1 MKRLL
6 VFRFSAMGDVAL
18 LAPAVRAIA
27 AAYPDRELTVVTRAR
42 FGSFFEGIP
51 GVRIAAA
58 DLDGIH
64 KGIPGLYRLFRELQ
78 KAGPVEYVIDTHQN
92 LRTSVLK
99 LFFRLAGVPSVTLDK
114 GRDEKKALT
123 RKENKVFRQ
132 LPHSVERYLATFARA
147 GFSAVPGEA
156 PYFPPGKPAGA
167 EAFLQ
172 SEGLLPKT
180 KKWVGIAPFAQHE
193 AKMWPLDR
201 FPDVMQ
207 QLREKYAVH
216 FFLFGGGKAE
226 IEQLERLK
234 AGSADVTV
242 VAGKLSLSDEL
253 ALLPRLD
260 LMICMDSGN
269 MHLAALSGVPVL
281 SIWGGTHPFA
291 GFGPWGQAGPHIL
304 QVPVEE
310 LPCRPCSVFGNKPCW
325 RGDLAC
331 MTRIGAEQVS
341 GRAAEL
347 LGN

>member
-1 MKRLL
+1 
-6 VFRFSAMGDVAL
+6 MGDVAL

-42 FGSFFEGIP
+42 FGAFFEGIP
-51 GVRIAAA
+51 GVRVAAA
-58 DLDGIH
+58 DLDGVH
-64 KGIPGLYRLFRELQ
+64 KGIPGLYRLFRELLRE
-78 KAGPVEYVIDTHQN
+78 GPVEYVIDTHQN
-92 LRTSVLK
+92 LRTSILK

-147 GFSAVPGEA
+147 GFSAKPGNA
-156 PYFPPGKPAGA
+156 PYFPSFSPGSTD
-167 EAFLQ
+167 AFLARN
-172 SEGLLPKT
+172 GLSTKT

-201 FPDVMQ
+201 FPEAMR
-207 QLREKYAVH
+207 QLQKQHDVH

-226 IEQLERLK
+226 IEQLEQLR
-234 AGSADVTV
+234 AQVPDTTV
-242 VAGKLSLSDEL
+242 VAGQLSLADEL
-253 ALLPRLD
+253 AFLPRLD

-291 GFGPWGQAGPHIL
+291 GFGPWGQTGPHIL
-304 QVPVEE
+304 QIPAEE
-310 LPCRPCSVFGNKPCW
+310 LTCRPCSVFGNKPCW

-331 MTRIGAEQVS
+331 MTGISAGQVAA
-341 GRAAEL
+341 RAAEL
-347 LGN
+347 LTA